1 MINQHALV
9 PARIA
14 TSDDID
20 AVVATLTTAFFDDPV
35 WGPAFPDVDH
45 RASQA
50 AALWRLLVTSAM
62 RYPWTL
68 VTENVESAAIWLPPD
83 GVELTD
89 QEADEL
95 EDFLID
101 TTNRTVA
108 NGIVAIL
115 EQLASA
121 RPSEPHFFL
130 SLLATHDQHRGGGLG
145 MGLLRENLARTDA
158 LGAATYLESTNP
170 ANNKRY
176 TSVGFTA
183 RDEITTA
190 SGHIVTTMWR
200 AAR

>member
-89 QEADEL
+89 DEADEL

-121 RPSEPHFFL
+121 RPREPHFFL
-130 SLLATHDQHRGGGLG
+130 SLLATHDQHRGRGLG

-183 RDEITTA
+183 RDEITTP

>member
-89 QEADEL
+89 HEADEL

-121 RPSEPHFFL
+121 RPSEPHFYL
-130 SLLATHDQHRGGGLG
+130 SLLATHNQHRGGGLG